1 MESVPDSG
9 DSSTGDLFVH
19 CGSLTIEPGAVVRV
33 EEGAGFVIGADDYEA
48 SLLAEGTVDSPI
60 RFHNG
65 KTLSFGKNGAAG
77 LVAQGT
83 EAAPITFTSQES
95 NAAGAWDGV
104 IFYGN
109 VEDEQVILEHVV
121 VENGGAGAL
130 DGALHF
136 KDAGGSLDNVEITN
150 SETWG
155 LYIEGDS
162 SPTLGEITGEGN
174 AEGLIY
180 QE

>member
-1 MESVPDSG
+1 M
-9 DSSTGDLFVH
+9 
-19 CGSLTIEPGAVVRV
+19 
-33 EEGAGFVIGADDYEA
+33 
-48 SLLAEGTVDSPI
+48 
-60 RFHNG
+60 
-65 KTLSFGKNGAAG
+65 
-77 LVAQGT
+77 
-83 EAAPITFTSQES
+83 
-95 NAAGAWDGV
+95 
-104 IFYGN
+104 
-109 VEDEQVILEHVV
+109 V